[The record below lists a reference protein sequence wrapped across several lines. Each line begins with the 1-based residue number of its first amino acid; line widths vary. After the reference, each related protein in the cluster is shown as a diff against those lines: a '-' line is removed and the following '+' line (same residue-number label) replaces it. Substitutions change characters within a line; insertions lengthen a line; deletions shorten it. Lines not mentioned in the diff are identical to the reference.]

1 MRFEKV
7 FLAGDGLTLCA
18 DAMGDAKSI
27 AVLFFHGG
35 GQSRRSWR
43 GAALRIAQ
51 AGYRAL
57 TFDLR
62 GHGES
67 DWAGDGDYLLD
78 AFGRDVERLLGAF
91 DRPVVLVGASR
102 GGQAALVGGSRQPDK
117 IRMVMLADVAPI
129 IADAGVE
136 PLRAFFQHSLPGFAS
151 VDDAADALSD
161 FLGKPRLANVAGLA
175 KAMRKD
181 STGRLYWNWDP
192 KMVAPE
198 FINPLSESEAIEAAA
213 ARIECPVVLVRAEHS
228 EIVSE
233 DSVRRFIELKPNLIV
248 LEAKGVGHMFTGDQ
262 NDAFADSL
270 LEYLGRFAPLPD

>member
-7 FLAGDGLTLCA
+7 FLPGDGLTLCA
-18 DAMGDAKSI
+18 DAVGDADST

-35 GQSRRSWR
+35 GQSRRSWH
-43 GAALRIAQ
+43 GAALRVAH

-67 DWAGDGDYLLD
+67 DWASNSDYLLD
-78 AFGRDVERLLGAF
+78 AFGRDVEHLLGAF

-102 GGQAALVGGSRQPDK
+102 GGQAALVGGSRRPDK

-129 IADAGVE
+129 IANAGVD
-136 PLRAFFQHSLPGFAS
+136 PIRAFFQHSLPGFAS
-151 VDDAADALSD
+151 IDDAADALSK
-161 FLGKPRLANVAGLA
+161 FLGKPRPANVAGLA
-175 KAMRKD
+175 KVMRKD

-198 FINPLSESEAIEAAA
+198 FINPPSESEAIEAAA
-213 ARIECPVVLVRAEHS
+213 AQIECPVVLVRAEHS
-228 EIVSE
+228 EIVSD

-248 LEAKGVGHMFTGDQ
+248 VEAKGVGHMFTGDQ

-270 LEYLGRFAPLPD
+270 LEHLTRFVPLVD

>member
-7 FLAGDGLTLCA
+7 FLTGDGLTLCA
-18 DAMGDAKSI
+18 DAVGDAKSTT
-27 AVLFFHGG
+27 VLFFHGG

-43 GAALRIAQ
+43 GAALRVAQ

-67 DWAGDGDYLLD
+67 DWASDGDYLLD

-91 DRPVVLVGASR
+91 NPPVVLVGASR
-102 GGQAALVGGSRQPDK
+102 GGQAALVGASRHPDK

-129 IADAGVE
+129 IANAGVD
-136 PLRAFFQHSLPGFAS
+136 PIRAFFQHSLPGFAS
-151 VDDAADALSD
+151 VDDAADALSK

-198 FINPLSESEAIEAAA
+198 FINPPSESEAIEAAA

-228 EIVSE
+228 EVVSD

-270 LEYLGRFAPLPD
+270 LEHLGRFVPLVD